1 MDYHGYYKNIK
12 TSKVYAVIGI
22 CKIKRSNKWLDGVT
36 YVSNGEM
43 FCVVKAEFDR
53 KFARSPLKLL
63 NKNN

>member
-22 CKIKRSNKWLDGVT
+22 CKIKRSDKWLDGVM

-43 FCVVKAEFDR
+43 FCRLKKEFDR
-53 KFARSPLKLL
+53 KFARSPRKLL
-63 NKNN
+63 NKN